1 MQSENLRPLSI
12 VKQGQTVKV
21 AKIDAGR
28 GLNIRLASMGILP
41 NVQLTVIRNT
51 QAGPFVISIK
61 NSRMMLGRGVA
72 HKIMVV

>member
-1 MQSENLRPLSI
+1 METEQLRPLSM

-21 AKIDAGR
+21 ARIAAGR

-72 HKIMVV
+72 HKIMVL

>member
-1 MQSENLRPLSI
+1 METDQLRPLSM

-21 AKIDAGR
+21 ARIAAGR

-41 NVQLTVIRNT
+41 NVQLTVIRNS

-72 HKIMVV
+72 HKIMVF